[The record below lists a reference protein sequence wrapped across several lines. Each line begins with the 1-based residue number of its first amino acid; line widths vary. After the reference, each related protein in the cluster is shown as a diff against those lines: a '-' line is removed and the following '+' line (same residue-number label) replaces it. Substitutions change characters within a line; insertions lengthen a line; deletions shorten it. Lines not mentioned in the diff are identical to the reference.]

1 MLLFGGS
8 IIYNFI
14 ILGRK
19 DTYLQGTMITF
30 KLCHKLRELSK
41 IKHFKL
47 VTIALE
53 KLLDTGALISTQ

>member
-14 ILGRK
+14 ILGMK

-30 KLCHKLRELSK
+30 K
-41 IKHFKL
+41 IMP
-47 VTIALE
+47 
-53 KLLDTGALISTQ
+53 